1 MEFHDP
7 SRIPGADG
15 RDNNLPDVQGREN
28 ESGCAHAPYSVL
40 MSVYRKE
47 DPSHLLEALD
57 SMVSQTVPPE
67 EIVLVEDGRL
77 TGPLYV
83 AVDEFQSGHPG
94 LLTVVSYGENRGLGH
109 ALASGLPEC
118 RNEIVARMDSDDY
131 AFPDRMEKQLGALL
145 GEHLDMVGS

>member
-77 TGPLYV
+77 STSSR
-83 AVDEFQSGHPG
+83 AAIQD
-94 LLTVVSYGENRGLGH
+94 
-109 ALASGLPEC
+109 C
-118 RNEIVARMDSDDY
+118 
-131 AFPDRMEKQLGALL
+131 
-145 GEHLDMVGS
+145 